1 MKNKSFIKDMA
12 KDQPVKAIQALTEVL
27 SDYAKENKTA
37 HENIIESITKISD
50 SINSVEGNGDC
61 IVSRLRGLEDSVKT
75 LTEGQPKDEHSGE
88 LIERRTEP
96 PPEPKKEK
104 FKDLPIDRKMKTI
117 VLWLTL
123 FSLVSILGASF
134 LGFGEDMIVSIKN
147 RFFIK

>member
-96 PPEPKKEK
+96 PPPEDKKGWNGLDFYKKAKLIIMILE
-104 FKDLPIDRKMKTI
+104 FLAAGGYAWVTG
-117 VLWLTL
+117 
-123 FSLVSILGASF
+123 SL
-134 LGFGEDMIVSIKN
+134 KN
-147 RFFIK
+147 IHDSLQNPTSEQTK